1 MWGGRTAMPVL
12 ERLHRRSALRVKRV
26 KTARSWTR
34 DAKAAC
40 DAALVSGQ
48 TQIEMNAMR
57 VLARRSQHL
66 GSLVKT
72 ARAPTLSTQ
81 TDRHA
86 SRVLQESNQTR
97 RETGVMPVLVR
108 RTRNLAHCVRY
119 ALRRMRL
126 FRWMGRMWTA
136 QVHSNVIHRTHAQ
149 WARSARMRTTVSSV
163 LQAERGLGQYVT
175 IVRHGMAKLRMRSKQ
190 HV

>member
-1 MWGGRTAMPVL
+1 MHRPLNSLACRFLAVL
-12 ERLHRRSALRVKRV
+12 IS
-26 KTARSWTR
+26 S
-34 DAKAAC
+34 
-40 DAALVSGQ
+40 LVSGQ
-48 TQIEMNAMR
+48 TQIEMGAMR
-57 VLARRSQHL
+57 ALARRSPHL
-66 GSLVKT
+66 GSLAKI

-86 SRVLQESNQTR
+86 SRVLRESNQTR

-119 ALRRMRL
+119 ALRRMRS
-126 FRWMGRMWTA
+126 FHWTERMWTA
-136 QVHSNVIHRTHAQ
+136 RLHSNVIHRTHAQ
-149 WARSARMRTTVSSV
+149 WALNARMRTTVSNV

-175 IVRHGMAKLRMRSKQ
+175 IVRHGTARLRIWNRQ